1 MKNLTLASISF
12 TLFMLGCAGGASVDR
27 TQTPSPSA
35 TPIVIDSNA
44 STPSASPATKTIDP
58 ASPADFSKMDPYT
71 GSLDSF
77 LPENFKVGKDMWV
90 RTGPSASDSQ
100 VPCTGGARGAH
111 YGFGPI
117 EDGEHTKRIY
127 MNVGNC
133 GSTAAAE
140 AGIQKLEKQNSVVA
154 TARQKGAAKGGK
166 MINIVTAKS
175 AVFSNGS
182 IIVGLTANGK
192 ADNDDIKRFM
202 NALPF

>member
-1 MKNLTLASISF
+1 MKNLTLASICF
-12 TLFMLGCAGGASVDR
+12 TLFMFGCSGGAGVGR
-27 TQTPSPSA
+27 TPTPSPSA
-35 TPIVIDSNA
+35 SPIEIGSNV
-44 STPSASPATKTIDP
+44 STPSPSPAAKTTEP
-58 ASPADFSKMDPYT
+58 SSTADFSKMDPYSD
-71 GSLDSF
+71 SLDNF
-77 LPENFKVGKDMWV
+77 LPEKFMIGKEMWV

-140 AGIQKLEKQNSVVA
+140 TGIQKLEKQNNVVA
-154 TARQKGAAKGGK
+154 TARRKGAAKGGK

-175 AVFSNGS
+175 AVFNNGS
-182 IIVGLTANGK
+182 IIVGLTTNGK
-192 ADNDDIKRFM
+192 ADNNDIKRFM